1 MHIDTFVGV
10 DVKTKAHFRIIAS
23 QGFLNFSIYTA
34 KLLLLCVVLF
44 FYTPSQVNLKMLES
58 DEWMGSHVLPD
69 D

>member
-44 FYTPSQVNLKMLES
+44 FFFYTPSQVNLKMLES
-58 DEWMGSHVLPD
+58 DE
-69 D
+69 